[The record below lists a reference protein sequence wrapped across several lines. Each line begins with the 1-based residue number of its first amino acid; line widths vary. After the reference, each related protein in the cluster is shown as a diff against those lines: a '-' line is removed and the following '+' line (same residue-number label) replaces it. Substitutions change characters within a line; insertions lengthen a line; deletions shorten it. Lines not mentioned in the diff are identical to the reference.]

1 MFIVLYIKY
10 RYCCQILMKLE
21 FPQQI
26 FKYILKYQIQ
36 WKFIQW
42 EPSCSMRTDRQ
53 TDRQKDVTELI
64 GFFFRNFS
72 SASENSTFC
81 PHSVFTCFVWISEQT
96 AIISLYSINWLVCV
110 TEILSVYCAVRTE
123 SVTPSVYGS
132 FSPVTTYR
140 ALWKVISVECVIS
153 YCSGTR
159 ILSSNPNRDIKVC
172 LNFLYIL
179 WR

>member
-64 GFFFRNFS
+64 GFFFAIFPALLKILR
-72 SASENSTFC
+72 SAHTVYSRVLCGSQNKQRLFPYTAL
-81 PHSVFTCFVWISEQT
+81 TDWFV
-96 AIISLYSINWLVCV
+96 
-110 TEILSVYCAVRTE
+110 
-123 SVTPSVYGS
+123 
-132 FSPVTTYR
+132 
-140 ALWKVISVECVIS
+140 
-153 YCSGTR
+153 
-159 ILSSNPNRDIKVC
+159 
-172 LNFLYIL
+172 
-179 WR
+179 